1 MVLLILAIMVVAVEP
16 RVTLF
21 FLVAAYVISGPVLMS
36 LKALRP
42 RLVRSGAVHRSD
54 EKGVSFGKDN
64 RTQKK

>member
-1 MVLLILAIMVVAVEP
+1 MVVAVEP

-21 FLVAAYVISGPVLMS
+21 VLMTAYVISGPVLMS
-36 LKALRP
+36 FKALRP

-54 EKGVSFGKDN
+54 KEGVSFGKDS